1 MELKAKQAFSWAHQG
16 TQVEHFEKGQI
27 IETEDQDLIGVAA
40 QEGWA
45 SKVGG
50 KGKSKD
56 EAPAD
61 AGNDGQAQS
70 ADTAADA
77 AADGAADGATG
88 DADASNA
95 AADPAAE

>member
-27 IETEDQDLIGVAA
+27 IETEDQDLIDVATK
-40 QEGWA
+40 EGWA

-56 EAPAD
+56 EAPAA
-61 AGNDGQAQS
+61 AGNDAQAEAS
-70 ADTAADA
+70 
-77 AADGAADGATG
+77 DGATDTTADGATG
-88 DADASNA
+88 DADASTT
-95 AADPAAE
+95 AADPTAE

>member
-27 IETEDQDLIGVAA
+27 IETEDQDLIDVAT

-61 AGNDGQAQS
+61 AGNDGQAE
-70 ADTAADA
+70 AADS

-88 DADASNA
+88 DADASTA